1 MMEVDFCD
9 ELEFGFGWSAREPMA
24 RTGHALAAGGRVWL
38 VDPVDGEGVEERVR
52 ALGQPAAVLQ
62 LLDRHARDSVALAG
76 RLGIPH
82 HVVPFGPVPGAPF
95 EFLPV
100 VDRRLWRESALWW
113 PGRRLLVCGDAL
125 GTIAYF
131 RSSGEA
137 IGVHPLLRLWPPR
150 WLADLEP
157 EHVLCGHG
165 EGLHG
170 PDVPGEVRE
179 ALSRARRRLPSA
191 LLGMLRSGRRR

>member
-1 MMEVDFCD
+1 MEVEFCD
-9 ELEFGFGWSAREPMA
+9 ELEYAFGWKTPEAMA
-24 RTGHALAAGGRVWL
+24 RTGHALAAGGRFWL
-38 VDPVDGEGVEERVR
+38 LDPVDGEGVEERVR
-52 ALGQPAAVLQ
+52 ALGEPAGVFQ
-62 LLDRHARDSVALAG
+62 LLDRHTRDAVALAG
-76 RLGIPH
+76 RLGVPH

-100 VDRRLWRESALWW
+100 VDRRLWRETALWW
-113 PGRRLLVCGDAL
+113 PGRRLLACGDAL
-125 GTIAYF
+125 GTVGYF
-131 RSSGEA
+131 RSGEER
-137 IGVHPLLRLWPPR
+137 IGVHPLLRLRPPR

-170 PDVPGEVRE
+170 PGTAEEVRA
-179 ALSRARRRLPSA
+179 ALAGARRRLPGA